1 MSKISV
7 IFLVMLLPF
16 NTFATN
22 CSFNYSTNECM
33 SYNGCGIIGDP
44 DGMNGLNCQQCD
56 PGYFNNYNQN
66 SQSCID
72 CTNYFDTMNTGQE
85 LDNTMFDYGQ
95 SECPWKCTNNWYQS
109 GDNCIHC
116 PSTST
121 TDGAGSL
128 SIDDCKCDS
137 GEYMGGG
144 VCRTCPANTT
154 TGCQRGTTAN
164 DIQCQPGYTKNVS
177 SDGVV
182 TCTQCPPNSTLNG
195 TNCECNI
202 GYYANGNICTQCP
215 FGTTTVATGAT
226 SITNCQMNNTT
237 RFCDANGE
245 NCMNLIP
252 SGITINAQ

>member
-44 DGMNGLNCQQCD
+44 DGMNGLDCQQCD

-72 CTNYFDTMNTGQE
+72 CTNYFDTVNTGQE
-85 LDNTMFDYGQ
+85 LDNTMFAYGQ

-128 SIDDCKCDS
+128 SIDDCKCPS
-137 GEYMGGG
+137 TLYMGGG
-144 VCRTCPANTT
+144 YDMLATEAVSLFKASASTQRDIMSAGVPCQ
-154 TGCQRGTTAN
+154 GCFLLKFILP
-164 DIQCQPGYTKNVS
+164 DQCHH
-177 SDGVV
+177 
-182 TCTQCPPNSTLNG
+182 C
-195 TNCECNI
+195 
-202 GYYANGNICTQCP
+202 
-215 FGTTTVATGAT
+215 
-226 SITNCQMNNTT
+226 
-237 RFCDANGE
+237 
-245 NCMNLIP
+245 
-252 SGITINAQ
+252 

>member
-44 DGMNGLNCQQCD
+44 DGMNGLDCQQCD

-72 CTNYFDTMNTGQE
+72 CTNYFDTVNTGQE
-85 LDNTMFDYGQ
+85 LDNTMFAYGQ

-128 SIDDCKCDS
+128 SIDDCKCPS
-137 GEYMGGG
+137 TLYMGGG
-144 VCRTCPANTT
+144 VCRTCPANAT
-154 TGCQRGTTAN
+154 TGCPHGTTAN

-202 GYYANGNICTQCP
+202 GYYENGNICSQCP